1 MSSDAVLRTI
11 ADIIQQKFEHDGEVT
26 AATVASDV
34 EGWDS
39 VAHVELIIEVEQ
51 SFGIRLTT
59 GEAADLPNVGALLA
73 AVERHLQRK
82 GS

>member
-1 MSSDAVLRTI
+1 MSNEEILTRI
-11 ADIIQQKFEHDGEVT
+11 AEIIANKFEHNGEVT

-51 SFGIRLTT
+51 HFGIRLTT
-59 GEAADLPNVGALLA
+59 GEAAALANVGELVA
-73 AVERHLQRK
+73 AVGRHLERK
-82 GS
+82 E